1 MGTPDYSQL
10 VRSTSIWD
18 LPLAFELGGSLVGLS
33 LCPVEANAIS
43 GQIVSKLT

>member
-10 VRSTSIWD
+10 VRSISIWD

-33 LCPVEANAIS
+33 PQSAGAALILGC
-43 GQIVSKLT
+43 